1 MIAYSQEFDPP
12 APIVEVSVAHIR
24 TRPRVKLPAIL
35 DTGADITAIPELLVD
50 RLKLYQVGRMYVEDV
65 NGYTE
70 LIKTYV
76 VRLAIA
82 GHIIPEHRV
91 LVTGL
96 DFVVLG
102 RDLLNKFYLLS
113 NGPEQTFAIQITPF
127 ID

>member
-1 MIAYSQEFDPP
+1 
-12 APIVEVSVAHIR
+12 
-24 TRPRVKLPAIL
+24 
-35 DTGADITAIPELLVD
+35 
-50 RLKLYQVGRMYVEDV
+50 MYVEDV

-70 LIKTYV
+70 LVKTYV
-76 VRLAIA
+76 IRLVIA

-113 NGPEQTFAIQITPF
+113 NGPEQTFAIQRQRAKPEKEDHETEP
-127 ID
+127 DHQGHL

>member
-12 APIVEVSVAHIR
+12 APIVEVPVAHVR

-35 DTGADITAIPELLVD
+35 DTGADVTAIPESLVD

-70 LIKTYV
+70 LVKTYV
-76 VRLAIA
+76 IRLVIA